1 MNRRQMV
8 RILNV
13 IFAPFAVFCQCAAI
27 SIDELALELNSCD
40 SLVTALESVH

>member
-13 IFAPFAVFCQCAAI
+13 IFAPFAVLCQCAAI
-27 SIDELALELNSCD
+27 SLDELALELNSCD
-40 SLVTALESVH
+40 SLVPAFESVY